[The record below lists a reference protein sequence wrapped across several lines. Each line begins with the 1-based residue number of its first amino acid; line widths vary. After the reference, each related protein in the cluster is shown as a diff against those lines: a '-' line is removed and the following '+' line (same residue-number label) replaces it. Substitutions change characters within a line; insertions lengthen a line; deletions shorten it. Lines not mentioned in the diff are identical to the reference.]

1 VAVNIVPDHCRLD
14 VELRTVPAVDPD
26 ELMGRVHALAAE
38 VQDAMNSERDGCS
51 VTVEPLSS
59 YPGLA
64 PADGDG
70 REWAAPLADLA
81 DGEEWG
87 AADFGTEAGLYARA
101 LSIPVVVCGPGSMRD
116 AHRADES
123 VAIDQLEAAEAMITR
138 LCEALTA

>member
-1 VAVNIVPDHCRLD
+1 
-14 VELRTVPAVDPD
+14 
-26 ELMGRVHALAAE
+26 MGRVGQLADE
-38 VQDAMNSERDGCS
+38 IHEAMNREHEGCS

-70 REWAAPLADLA
+70 RAWAAPLADGSA
-81 DGEEWG
+81 WG
-87 AADFGTEAGLYARA
+87 AADFGTEGGLYARA

-123 VAIDQLEAAEAMITR
+123 VALDQLEAAE
-138 LCEALTA
+138 